1 MENKHGVKIF
11 IALRTYLANEYDIDW
26 VLLLY
31 RALPDITSIP
41 KVRQIFKIRTVRKP
55 DISFPDAGLLT
66 LLKIDK
72 KKIQKIEKKSDKEVN
87 WDYLLPIFPQSFHK

>member
-1 MENKHGVKIF
+1 MS
-11 IALRTYLANEYDIDW
+11 DIDW

-31 RALPDITSIP
+31 RALPDITSGP
-41 KVRQIFKIRTVRKP
+41 EVRQIFKIRTVWNP

-72 KKIQKIEKKSDKEVN
+72 KKIQKIEEKRDKEVN